1 MRFKQSL
8 LVLAISGALTA
19 CGGSSSD
26 STNDNTSGE
35 NNNGDTSTTTTTVV
49 SEGVITG
56 FGSVYVNGQRYGS
69 DNATIAVGNS
79 PAADEAQLRV
89 GMVVTVAASASDD
102 GNDPE
107 AEQITYEES
116 LQGPVAFIDR
126 EAEQIEVLGQT
137 VIYDELTEF
146 EEADINTL
154 TIGDF
159 VEISG
164 YVNEDGAFYATLVE
178 LENDET
184 EIKLKGNVANLNTD
198 TETFTLGEL
207 TINYSAAEFDDMNAD
222 DLADGLFVKV
232 EGEAYDN
239 ESMTL
244 TADEVENKEQNGLD
258 EDTDEITIAG
268 IVKNYDADAG
278 TFSVNQYDFV
288 LGESTEF
295 EDGTADTLANGII
308 VKVEAEFDGEQLV
321 ADEIEFKARNARS
334 KVEGQVTDIDS
345 EAMTFVLNGT
355 TFSIT
360 PETQYEDESDLD
372 ERRFTFE
379 NIAAND
385 WLKVVSRQNQEGD
398 TVALKVKRIDED
410 DRDGEVKGRVTDV
423 TTDGMRVANV
433 AVRFADN
440 VEFEDDDGTIS
451 IDDFIALVESRNA
464 VIVEAE
470 REYVNGSL
478 LATEVEIENVSGED
492 DDSDDERPGN
502 TGKAEF
508 EGAVESIEGEFVFV
522 NGKKLRFA
530 EDAELEFNDGK
541 VDVATII
548 AALEV
553 GTVIEIEGRWVE
565 QSYILV
571 EEAEIENDNGEE

>member
-164 YVNEDGAFYATLVE
+164 YVNEDGAFYA
-178 LENDET
+178 
-184 EIKLKGNVANLNTD
+184 
-198 TETFTLGEL
+198 
-207 TINYSAAEFDDMNAD
+207 
-222 DLADGLFVKV
+222 
-232 EGEAYDN
+232 
-239 ESMTL
+239 
-244 TADEVENKEQNGLD
+244 
-258 EDTDEITIAG
+258 
-268 IVKNYDADAG
+268 
-278 TFSVNQYDFV
+278 
-288 LGESTEF
+288 
-295 EDGTADTLANGII
+295 
-308 VKVEAEFDGEQLV
+308 
-321 ADEIEFKARNARS
+321 
-334 KVEGQVTDIDS
+334 
-345 EAMTFVLNGT
+345 
-355 TFSIT
+355 
-360 PETQYEDESDLD
+360 
-372 ERRFTFE
+372 
-379 NIAAND
+379 
-385 WLKVVSRQNQEGD
+385 
-398 TVALKVKRIDED
+398 
-410 DRDGEVKGRVTDV
+410 
-423 TTDGMRVANV
+423 
-433 AVRFADN
+433 
-440 VEFEDDDGTIS
+440 
-451 IDDFIALVESRNA
+451 
-464 VIVEAE
+464 
-470 REYVNGSL
+470 
-478 LATEVEIENVSGED
+478 
-492 DDSDDERPGN
+492 
-502 TGKAEF
+502 
-508 EGAVESIEGEFVFV
+508 
-522 NGKKLRFA
+522 
-530 EDAELEFNDGK
+530 
-541 VDVATII
+541 
-548 AALEV
+548 
-553 GTVIEIEGRWVE
+553 
-565 QSYILV
+565 
-571 EEAEIENDNGEE
+571 